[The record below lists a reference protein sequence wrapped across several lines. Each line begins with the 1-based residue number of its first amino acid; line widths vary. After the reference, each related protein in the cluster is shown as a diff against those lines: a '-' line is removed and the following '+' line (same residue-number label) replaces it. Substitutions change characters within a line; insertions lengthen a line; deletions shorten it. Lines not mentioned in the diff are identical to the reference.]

1 MLHCIWPLIQKGLIN
16 NLNLKCN
23 KSCIGYRLLLLLIL
37 PILFLPITGYTQQTK
52 QSAEI
57 TAFIKKQSLV
67 MARRA
72 SDWAKD
78 KTGDI
83 LLDGVKEF
91 IKQNN
96 LDQNTAGK
104 ILTAVADN
112 KEDLQQIYEGVSST
126 DVQAAALST
135 QLLIG
140 KIIAENVPES
150 NMSAMLQALTK
161 YPDVVAEASQAI
173 GSIEGGDYYKFSET
187 IGKIIW
193 KRTAIGK
200 GIDKAISLEKA
211 GWDFLLQEQFD
222 AAFQK
227 YKENGSEGLIRM
239 YSGPAAF
246 VREKYFQGKSVSDD
260 VINAKMVQLFEAA
273 LKVETAAQTEQV
285 KLEHM
290 YAMFKRMEM
299 EGGLIFDFRK
309 HQEQFGISKETDV
322 FDRFLW
328 LNRAIRRDLLSIGVD
343 PWVLGNT
350 LKSDNPTLSPDALAL
365 FMAFSGGG
373 TSAYKA
379 KFEEIARL
387 HFPNLENKK
396 VAVDTVNIFIRIEAP
411 CDVHTVIDKSELANY
426 YTPEEKGIA
435 EMGLSSYSQTT
446 PDVKSKKRGDPIQ
459 IKGRNFS
466 GKLEINE
473 KASWIEPKGLYDVTI
488 EGTFSPDRMKI
499 EELTV
504 TYTFRKPSSSFKSDQ
519 KWNFTARNIHYK
531 RETRDFIEYNV
542 LLYKGDTVKS
552 DFAFTKAAY
561 IFTLSEDK
569 TTSAGLQYHRSYRKD
584 NFKITAASVNI
595 SLKFYKSPRIPTF
608 TPPKSARN

>member
-322 FDRFLW
+322 FDRLT
-328 LNRAIRRDLLSIGVD
+328 VQY
-343 PWVLGNT
+343 V
-350 LKSDNPTLSPDALAL
+350 
-365 FMAFSGGG
+365 G
-373 TSAYKA
+373 TC
-379 KFEEIARL
+379 FQ
-387 HFPNLENKK
+387 
-396 VAVDTVNIFIRIEAP
+396 
-411 CDVHTVIDKSELANY
+411 SELIRGY
-426 YTPEEKGIA
+426 WGI
-435 EMGLSSYSQTT
+435 
-446 PDVKSKKRGDPIQ
+446 P
-459 IKGRNFS
+459 
-466 GKLEINE
+466 
-473 KASWIEPKGLYDVTI
+473 
-488 EGTFSPDRMKI
+488 
-499 EELTV
+499 
-504 TYTFRKPSSSFKSDQ
+504 
-519 KWNFTARNIHYK
+519 
-531 RETRDFIEYNV
+531 
-542 LLYKGDTVKS
+542 
-552 DFAFTKAAY
+552 
-561 IFTLSEDK
+561 
-569 TTSAGLQYHRSYRKD
+569 
-584 NFKITAASVNI
+584 
-595 SLKFYKSPRIPTF
+595 
-608 TPPKSARN
+608 